1 VNGQIMLEIFP
12 KYILFIISNLIDLYV
27 LKFFELNNLNKRN
40 NMNNELNKAFEEIK
54 IAIIQIFEI
63 QNGF

>member
-1 VNGQIMLEIFP
+1 MLEIFP

>member
-1 VNGQIMLEIFP
+1 MLEIFP
-12 KYILFIISNLIDLYV
+12 KYIFFIISNLIDLYV

-54 IAIIQIFEI
+54 IAIIQILEI